1 MAWATAA
8 NIITTNLDS
17 NTDSPAAA
25 RVNIKAALDELVI
38 VINGR
43 GQVSGVAPLNAST
56 KIDATYLPDEINSS
70 AVTPLTLDPATGKVL
85 LEEILN
91 LKPQTVS
98 QLNARTDRAQGDVA
112 FCSNGDAGTECL
124 AVCVIEDSSA
134 GGTPVWKRVPITTA
148 ISAT

>member
-1 MAWATAA
+1 MAWANAS
-8 NIITTNLDS
+8 NVVTTNLDS
-17 NTDSPAAA
+17 GTDSPASA
-25 RVNIKAALDELVI
+25 RVDLKAALDELKI

-70 AVTPLTLDPATGKVL
+70 TSTPLTLDPATGKVL

-91 LKPQTVS
+91 LKPQTVA
-98 QLNARTDRAQGDVA
+98 QLNARTDIQQGDVA
-112 FCSNGDAGTECL
+112 FCSDGDSGTECI
-124 AVCVIEDSSA
+124 AVAVTEDSSA
-134 GGTPVWKRVPITTA
+134 GGTPVWKRVAITTA

>member
-91 LKPQTVS
+91 LEGYALIEVICPFKQDIVPSSSAKQNKEGKIVS
-98 QLNARTDRAQGDVA
+98 QPLENMSPFLSKEEFEQEMIVK
-112 FCSNGDAGTECL
+112 
-124 AVCVIEDSSA
+124 IH
-134 GGTPVWKRVPITTA
+134 K
-148 ISAT
+148 

>member
-56 KIDATYLPDEINSS
+56 KIDAQYLPDEINSTAS
-70 AVTPLTLDPATGKVL
+70 TALTLDPATGKVL

-98 QLNARTDRAQGDVA
+98 QLNARTDRARGDVA

-134 GGTPVWKRVPITTA
+134 GGTPVWKRIAITTA
-148 ISAT
+148 ISTT